1 MSEVGAP
8 RSPSRL
14 RSPGGSRRAID
25 GYFSYSLPEHFLIDS
40 VFAEQLKAA
49 TILGGGGER
58 VINRFRGLHTDIRP
72 VHI

>member
-40 VFAEQLKAA
+40 FFAEQLTAA
-49 TILGGGGER
+49 AILGGGK
-58 VINRFRGLHTDIRP
+58 GLLITSAGYIQIYGP
-72 VHI
+72 CAF